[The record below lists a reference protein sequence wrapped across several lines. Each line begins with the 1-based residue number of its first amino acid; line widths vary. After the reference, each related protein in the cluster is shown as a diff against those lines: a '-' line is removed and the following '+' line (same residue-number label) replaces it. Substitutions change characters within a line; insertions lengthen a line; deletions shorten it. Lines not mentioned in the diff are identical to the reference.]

1 MPNLPPMFDAAIPVL
16 AVTEITEVFFE
27 YFLRRAEMIEQ
38 SNSDLPVPPR
48 IMHQE
53 YEAYLKKEEYPLHP

>member
-16 AVTEITEVFFE
+16 AVTEITEVLFE

-38 SNSDLPVPPR
+38 SNSDLPVPSR

>member
-38 SNSDLPVPPR
+38 SNRDLPAPSR